1 MTLLQFCLRVVVS
14 SVIGIG
20 ITMIVV
26 LGLHLLIDG
35 VWLLKYETR
44 LVTRIFIAGVAMI
57 VVGVALAIKLL
68 PLM

>member
-1 MTLLQFCLRVVVS
+1 
-14 SVIGIG
+14 
-20 ITMIVV
+20 MIVV

-44 LVTRIFIAGVAMI
+44 LVTRVFIAGVAMI